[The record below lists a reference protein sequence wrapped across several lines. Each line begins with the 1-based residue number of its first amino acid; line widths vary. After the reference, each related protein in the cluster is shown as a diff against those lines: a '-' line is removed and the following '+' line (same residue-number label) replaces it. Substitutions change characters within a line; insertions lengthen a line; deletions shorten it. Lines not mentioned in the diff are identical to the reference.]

1 MKYQLICTEFKIL
14 MKIDLWF
21 AVQNLPWG
29 GCEDNNIWAEHLQV
43 SFVIFFVVN

>member
-14 MKIDLWF
+14 VKIDLWF

-29 GCEDNNIWAEHLQV
+29 GCEDDFRAEHLPV
-43 SFVIFFVVN
+43 SFVKFIVVN